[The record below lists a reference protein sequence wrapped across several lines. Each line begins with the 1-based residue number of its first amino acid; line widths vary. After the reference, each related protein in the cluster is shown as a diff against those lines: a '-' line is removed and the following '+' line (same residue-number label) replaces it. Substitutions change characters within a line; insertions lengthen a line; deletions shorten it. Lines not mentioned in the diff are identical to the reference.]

1 MNLIPIILIA
11 FMLMNSGSKNSNGGF
26 FNLGNLFGTGN
37 SQSKSNNDFLKG
49 FDFAKI
55 APLLANPNALAALES
70 VNKLMDKNNRQ
81 DKTSVIFELLANP
94 FVGEL
99 LAVLS
104 SGNNSNHNDNDTSQM
119 NNSSANTDNN
129 SSNGNYNAD
138 IYFKSENNNNN
149 TENKTHSDKVNDTVN
164 STTDGNSNSVNANTT
179 NTSQYDYHEEKPQYD
194 GIIDEIRSR
203 ILGSLE

>member
-49 FDFAKI
+49 FDLAKI

-104 SGNNSNHNDNDTSQM
+104 SGSNSNHNDNSPM

-129 SSNGNYNAD
+129 GNNGVYNAD
-138 IYFKSENNNNN
+138 VHFNSENNNNN